1 MMFLYILLLTLSLP
15 LSCINLKIT
24 FPISSMIH
32 GFKVDV
38 LDSGDQFSDEAV
50 VDFFLHLKLV
60 GPQLQWLEV
69 SRSGLLTI
77 HQSGISLKC
86 IDKTIQSEH
95 TASPF
100 NQSQQCFEQIPVP
113 IVNVV
118 LCYFFSKVLKL
129 FDLFS

>member
-50 VDFFLHLKLV
+50 VDFFF
-60 GPQLQWLEV
+60 
-69 SRSGLLTI
+69 I
-77 HQSGISLKC
+77 
-86 IDKTIQSEH
+86 
-95 TASPF
+95 
-100 NQSQQCFEQIPVP
+100 
-113 IVNVV
+113 
-118 LCYFFSKVLKL
+118 
-129 FDLFS
+129 